1 MISLLH
7 QPSVGAGLVPP
18 CWGRSTYA
26 WLQPGGPD
34 KYKKYLLRKNFN
46 LERMIPIPHLN
57 SLGKKIDLS
66 FMKKMTKMSKSK
78 YKNLTSLFILIF
90 ILPLPPPTGNLNINI

>member
-34 KYKKYLLRKNFN
+34 KYKKYLLPKNFN
-46 LERMIPIPHLN
+46 LERMIPIPNLN
-57 SLGKKIDLS
+57 SLGKKIDIS
-66 FMKKMTKMSKSK
+66 FIKRITKMSKK
-78 YKNLTSLFILIF
+78 
-90 ILPLPPPTGNLNINI
+90 